1 MLFLKGILIGLSIAA
16 PVGPI
21 GVLCMQRT
29 LREGRAAGF
38 LTGAGAASADAV
50 YGILAGFGVSLLAG
64 FFIQYH
70 AWFQAIG
77 AVFLLYMG
85 GRVFFSQTAE
95 IGSAAIKKGR
105 GTKGY
110 VTGFFLT
117 ITNPMTILSFSGIFA
132 AFGLRAGHSYAAV
145 LLLAGGIF
153 TGSLL
158 WWLLLSFITSLLRHR
173 LGNKGLSV
181 INRLSGALLLAF
193 GFYFLASMV

>member
-50 YGILAGFGVSLLAG
+50 YGTLAGFGVSLLAG

-70 AWFQAIG
+70 AWFQAVG

-85 GRVFFSQTAE
+85 SRVFFSQTAE
-95 IGSAAIKKGR
+95 IGNAAIKKGK
-105 GTKGY
+105 GAKGY

-117 ITNPMTILSFSGIFA
+117 MTNPMTILSFGGIFA
-132 AFGLRAGHSYAAV
+132 AFGLSGGHSYTAV

-153 TGSLL
+153 AGSLL
-158 WWLLLSFITSLLRHR
+158 WWFLLSFIISLVKHK
-173 LGNKGLSV
+173 LGHKGLSV
-181 INRLSGALLLAF
+181 INRLSGALILAF
-193 GFYFLASMV
+193 GFYFLACIV